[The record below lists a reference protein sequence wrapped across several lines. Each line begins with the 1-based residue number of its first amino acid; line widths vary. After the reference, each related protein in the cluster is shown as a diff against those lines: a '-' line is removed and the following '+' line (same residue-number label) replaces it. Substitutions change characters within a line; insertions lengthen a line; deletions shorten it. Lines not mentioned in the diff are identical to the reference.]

1 MRGHIRQRGAGGD
14 CWELKF
20 DIDRD
25 GGGRRQIV
33 YRSFKGTR
41 REAQA
46 ELARQLSRAADGGHI
61 PAHRITLGEYLRERL
76 AHWRTVGTISP
87 KTEQG
92 YGELLRNQ
100 ILPHIG
106 DLKLQRLTARDI
118 ERWHAVLLTSGRK
131 GPSGRPSQG
140 GVSPRTVGHAHRILN
155 KALREAV
162 RLELV
167 LRNVCAA
174 QRPPKIVA
182 VEMHILSP
190 AQVKDFPTVLDG
202 HELAAPAVTALFTG
216 LRRGEILALRWG
228 NIDFMAKLLKV
239 RESLEQTKAALR
251 FKPPKSRAGV
261 RDVALP
267 DIVVEVLRGQRKRL
281 LERRL
286 LLGQGK
292 LGDNDLVFPAWDGS
306 PQGPEAFSAAWARFA
321 REHGLEVTF
330 HELRHTHASQLID
343 AGVPLPEIAHRLG
356 HSSPAITLSTY
367 AHLFKKDDS
376 KAAKAINDALNGA

>member
-1 MRGHIRQRGAGGD
+1 MRGHIRKRGSNSY
-14 CWELKF
+14 ELKY
-20 DIDRD
+20 DAGRE
-25 GGGRRQIV
+25 GGRRRTRYKNV
-33 YRSFKGTR
+33 KGSR
-41 REAQA
+41 REAQT
-46 ELARQLSRAADGGHI
+46 ELNRLLAQVADGGHVD
-61 PAHRITLGEYLRERL
+61 PHRLSVGAYLCERV
-76 AHWRTVGTISP
+76 AHWRAMNTISP

-92 YGELLRNQ
+92 YNELLKNQ
-100 ILPHIG
+100 ILPHLG
-106 DLKLQRLTARDI
+106 TVPLQKLTARDI
-118 ERWHAVLLTSGRK
+118 ENWHATLLSRGRK
-131 GPSGRPSQG
+131 GPSGRPGQG
-140 GVSPRTVGHAHRILN
+140 GVSPRTVAHAHRVLN

-162 RLELV
+162 RHELV
-167 LRNVCAA
+167 LRNVCTA
-174 QRPPKIVA
+174 QRAPKVVP
-182 VEMHILSP
+182 VEMHILSL
-190 AQVKDFPTVLDG
+190 AQVKEFPTALDG
-202 HELAAPAVTALFTG
+202 HELAAPAVTALFCG

-239 RESLEQTKAALR
+239 RESLEQTRAGLR
-251 FKPPKSRAGV
+251 FKQPKSRAGV

-267 DIVVEVLRGQRKRL
+267 DIVIKVLHGQRQRL

-292 LGDNDLVFPAWDGS
+292 LGDSDLVFPVWDGS

-321 REHGLEVTF
+321 QERGLGVTF

-376 KAAKAINDALNGA
+376 KAAKAINDALGGNHGV

>member
-1 MRGHIRQRGAGGD
+1 MKGHIRQRGVRSF
-14 CWELKF
+14 ELKY
-20 DIDRD
+20 DVSAD
-25 GGGRRQIV
+25 GQRRTI
-33 YRSFKGTR
+33 YRSFKGSK
-41 REAQA
+41 REAQN
-46 ELARQLSRAADGGHI
+46 ELARLLAQVADGGHVN
-61 PAHRITLGEYLRERL
+61 ANKLTVAEYLRERL
-76 AHWRTVGTISP
+76 AHWRAMGTISP

-92 YGELLRNQ
+92 YNELLKNQ
-100 ILPHIG
+100 IVPHLG
-106 DLKLQRLTARDI
+106 TVPLQKLTTRDI
-118 ERWHAVLLTSGRK
+118 ERWHATLLSRGRK
-131 GPSGRPSQG
+131 GPSGRPGQG
-140 GVSPRTVGHAHRILN
+140 GVSPRTVGHAHRMLN

-162 RLELV
+162 RHELV

-174 QRPPKIVA
+174 QRAPKV
-182 VEMHILSP
+182 VPVNMHILAP
-190 AQVKDFPTVLDG
+190 AQVKEFPTVLDG

-228 NIDFMAKLLKV
+228 NVDLTAKLLKV
-239 RESLEQTKAALR
+239 RESLEQTKARLR

-267 DIVVEVLRGQRKRL
+267 DIVVEVLHGQRKRL

-292 LGDNDLVFPAWDGS
+292 LSDNDLVFPAWSGS
-306 PQGPEAFSAAWARFA
+306 PQGPEAFSAAWIRLAQER
-321 REHGLEVTF
+321 GLGVTF

-376 KAAKAINDALNGA
+376 KAAKAINDALKGGAQ

>member
-1 MRGHIRQRGAGGD
+1 MRGHIRRRGANS
-14 CWELKF
+14 WEIKY
-20 DIDRD
+20 DVDRD
-25 GGGRRQIV
+25 GGRRQTI

-46 ELARQLSRAADGGHI
+46 ELARLLARVADGGHTN
-61 PAHRITLGEYLRERL
+61 PSRITVGQYLRERL
-76 AHWRTVGTISP
+76 AHWRAIGTISP

-92 YGELLRNQ
+92 YDELLKNQ
-100 ILPHIG
+100 ILPHRG
-106 DLKLQRLTARDI
+106 AVPLQKLTARDI
-118 ERWHAVLLTSGRK
+118 ERWHAALLTSGRK

-140 GVSPRTVGHAHRILN
+140 GVSPRTVQHAHRVLN

-162 RLELV
+162 RHELV
-167 LRNVCAA
+167 LRNVCTA
-174 QRPPKIVA
+174 QRPPKVVP
-182 VEMHILSP
+182 VEMRILAP
-190 AQVKDFPTVLDG
+190 AQVKEFPTVLDG
-202 HELAAPAVTALFTG
+202 HEFAAPAVTALFTG

-228 NIDFMAKLLKV
+228 NVNFTVKVLKV
-239 RESLEQTKAALR
+239 RESLEQTKAGLR
-251 FKPPKSRAGV
+251 FKSPKSRAGV

-267 DIVVEVLRGQRKRL
+267 DIVIEVLRGQRKRL

-292 LGDNDLVFPAWDGS
+292 LGDSDLVFPAWDGS

-321 REHGLEVTF
+321 QEHGLEVTF

>member
-1 MRGHIRQRGAGGD
+1 VRGHVRRRGANSF
-14 CWELKF
+14 ELKF
-20 DIDRD
+20 DVGCD
-25 GGGRRQIV
+25 GGQRRTV

-41 REAQA
+41 RAAQA
-46 ELARQLSRAADGGHI
+46 ELARQLARTADGGHVD
-61 PAHRITLGEYLRERL
+61 ASKLTVGQHLRERL
-76 AHWRTVGTISP
+76 AHWRAMGTISP

-92 YGELLRNQ
+92 YDELLKNQ
-100 ILPHIG
+100 ILPHLG
-106 DLKLQRLTARDI
+106 AVPLQKLTARDI
-118 ERWHAVLLTSGRK
+118 ERWHAALLTSGRK
-131 GPSGRPSQG
+131 GPSGRPSRG

-162 RLELV
+162 RFELV

-174 QRPPKIVA
+174 QRTPKIVP

-190 AQVKDFPTVLDG
+190 AQVKEFPAVLDG
-202 HELAAPAVTALFTG
+202 HAFAAPAVTALFTG

-228 NIDFMAKLLKV
+228 NVDLTAKLLKV
-239 RESLEQTKAALR
+239 RESLEQTKAGLR

-292 LGDNDLVFPAWDGS
+292 LGDSDLVFPAWDGS

-321 REHGLEVTF
+321 QEHELGVTF

-367 AHLFKKDDS
+367 AHLFRKDDS

>member
-1 MRGHIRQRGAGGD
+1 MRGHIRPRGSGS
-14 CWELKF
+14 WEIKY
-20 DIDRD
+20 DVDRD
-25 GGGRRQIV
+25 GGRRQTI

-46 ELARQLSRAADGGHI
+46 ELARLLAQVADGGHVD
-61 PAHRITLGEYLRERL
+61 PSRLTVAEYLRARL
-76 AHWRTVGTISP
+76 VHWRAMGTISP

-92 YGELLRNQ
+92 YDELLRNQ

-131 GPSGRPSQG
+131 GPNGRPAQG

-167 LRNVCAA
+167 LRNVCTA
-174 QRPPKIVA
+174 QRPPKIVP

-190 AQVKDFPTVLDG
+190 AQVRDFPTALDG
-202 HELAAPAVTALFTG
+202 HEFAAPAVTALFTG
-216 LRRGEILALRWG
+216 LRRGEILALRWS
-228 NIDFMAKLLKV
+228 NVDLTAKLLKV
-239 RESLEQTKAALR
+239 RESLEQTKAGLR

-267 DIVVEVLRGQRKRL
+267 DIIIEVLREQRKRL

-292 LGDNDLVFPAWDGS
+292 LSDNDLVFPAWDGS

-321 REHGLEVTF
+321 QEHGLEVTF

-367 AHLFKKDDS
+367 AHMFTKDDS